1 MRTRATAK
9 VGRGIAKQTAIL
21 KTMGFITS
29 ENEIKPSEKVEK
41 VAKVAKTAKTA
52 KPAAKVAPKKA
63 AKA

>member
-1 MRTRATAK
+1 
-9 VGRGIAKQTAIL
+9 
-21 KTMGFITS
+21 MGFITS
-29 ENEIKPSEKVEK
+29 ENEIKPSEK